1 MLGKKV
7 VQFCDCLK
15 LGYFA
20 LNNMITMGLKFDVT
34 YFTGVEDSFL
44 FGGLLKLNAYVLE
57 AG

>member
-1 MLGKKV
+1 M
-7 VQFCDCLK
+7 QFCDCLK

-44 FGGLLKLNAYVLE
+44 FGGKKSKE
-57 AG
+57 